1 MLLLICQR
9 EQHIERRAHMAARS
23 LSAYLLHR
31 DLFTLL

>member
-1 MLLLICQR
+1 MLLLICQQ
-9 EQHIERRAHMAARS
+9 QHIERAHMAARS